1 VVFTQLRS
9 ISKILHTMWGFNLLS
24 VFQVFPLL
32 IKKFS
37 HKEQAD
43 LVWQFLCSIPVNA
56 MAKFL
61 PWLSDSVSPDEHQDI
76 IECLRKV
83 VPEENLLQEVVM
95 IIPITYLLSMVSLFF
110 YSILDFKLCRLYSH
124 GLEGKH

>member
-1 VVFTQLRS
+1 
-9 ISKILHTMWGFNLLS
+9 MWVFNLLS

-32 IKKFS
+32 TKKFS

-43 LVWQFLCSIPVNA
+43 LVWQFLCSIPVNM

-76 IECLRKV
+76 VECLWKV

-95 IIPITYLLSMVSLFF
+95 IIPITYLLSLVLLFF
-110 YSILDFKLCRLYSH
+110 TQY
-124 GLEGKH
+124 

>member
-1 VVFTQLRS
+1 MSVFSLP
-9 ISKILHTMWGFNLLS
+9 W

-43 LVWQFLCSIPVNA
+43 LVWHFLCSIPVN
-56 MAKFL
+56 MMVEFL
-61 PWLSDSVSPDEHQDI
+61 PWLSGSVSPEEHQDI
-76 IECLRKV
+76 VKCLCKV
-83 VPEENLLQEVVM
+83 VPEENLLQEVAM
-95 IIPITYLLSMVSLFF
+95 NMPLIININVLVVIYLT
-110 YSILDFKLCRLYSH
+110 LDFNFYRLYSH

>member
-1 VVFTQLRS
+1 
-9 ISKILHTMWGFNLLS
+9 MWVFNLLS

-43 LVWQFLCSIPVNA
+43 LVWQFLCSIPVNT

-61 PWLSDSVSPDEHQDI
+61 LWLLDSVSPDVHQDI
-76 IECLRKV
+76 IKCLRNV
-83 VPEENLLQEVVM
+83 VPEENLLQAV
-95 IIPITYLLSMVSLFF
+95 IYLLYHIFTCHTYYFF
-110 YSILDFKLCRLYSH
+110 YHIFTCISTYWFWQLPKIHITTCQNTKIGADSF
-124 GLEGKH
+124 